1 MRIAPVITLSPEQ
14 RTVLESQVRS
24 RSLPLRVVERSRI
37 VLFAAEG
44 RQDKDIAVLLS
55 MTPKKVSRWRKRFL
69 ALSVAGLLQDA
80 PRPGRNPTISARLT
94 QRVVTMTT
102 RQQPTNATHWS
113 TRIMAAAVGISEA
126 SVRRI
131 WHAHGLKPHRVETF
145 KISNDPAFAEKLED
159 IVGLYLNPPEHALV
173 LCVDEKSQIQA
184 LDRTQPGLPLKR
196 GRGATM
202 THDYKRNGTATLFAA
217 LNAANGE
224 VYGLCQERHR
234 HQEWLKFL
242 RLLDQ
247 NMPAHLELHLIGD
260 NYATHKH
267 SCSDPNIRAL
277 CQAGNSSPY
286 GNLPSIF
293 NNLGS
298 WDPLNIVW
306 VWSREDTPQGFMF
319 LLPPRA
325 GGCIYVLANPCGGV
339 PANPIVPANPC
350 NRAGNAP
357 DPSVYQAKGQA
368 AQTNRDQ
375 RLLLHF
381 PVA

>member
-1 MRIAPVITLSPEQ
+1 MRIAPGITLSPEQ
-14 RTVLESQVRS
+14 RTLLESQVRS

-37 VLFAAEG
+37 VLFAAAG
-44 RQDKDIAVLLS
+44 RQDKDIAFLLS

-69 ALSVAGLLQDA
+69 ALGGAGLLQDA
-80 PRPGRNPTISARLT
+80 HRPGRKPTISARLT

-102 RQQPTNATHWS
+102 RQLPTNATHWS
-113 TRIMAAAVGISEA
+113 TRTMAAAVGISEA

-131 WHAHGLKPHRVETF
+131 WRAHGLKPHRLETF

-184 LDRTQPGLPLKR
+184 LDRTQPGLPLKP

-247 NMPAHLELHLIGD
+247 TMHPHLELHLIGD

-267 SCSDPNIRAL
+267 PKVQRWLARHPRFHMHFTPTSASWLNMVERFFRDLTQNRLRRGVFRDLEELIMAIGTYIDRHNERPKPFIWTARATDIL
-277 CQAGNSSPY
+277 EKVKRARQT
-286 GNLPSIF
+286 
-293 NNLGS
+293 
-298 WDPLNIVW
+298 LNKRQ
-306 VWSREDTPQGFMF
+306 S
-319 LLPPRA
+319 A
-325 GGCIYVLANPCGGV
+325 
-339 PANPIVPANPC
+339 
-350 NRAGNAP
+350 
-357 DPSVYQAKGQA
+357 
-368 AQTNRDQ
+368 
-375 RLLLHF
+375 
-381 PVA
+381 